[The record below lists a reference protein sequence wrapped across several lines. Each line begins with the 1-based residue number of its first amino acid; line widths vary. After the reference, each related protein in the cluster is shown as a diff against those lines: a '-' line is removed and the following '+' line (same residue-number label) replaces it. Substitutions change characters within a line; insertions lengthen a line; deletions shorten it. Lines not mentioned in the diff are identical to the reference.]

1 MTKLLSNENFIN
13 LLCVVMFVFSIFA
26 ASLSVALYHQYQIIY
41 SRYIADQYDK
51 KTDLLNIISLDVQLI
66 TMCQNETNQ
75 QQLKENVNEHLQ
87 SECLI
92 YIPELNGNLRLLS
105 QTFKLDNQQDKKVS
119 EIINRKNQ
127 QTLDQKSILSINQ
140 VLDTLQNQ
148 LAKEDKPRKLPSY
161 F

>member
-1 MTKLLSNENFIN
+1 
-13 LLCVVMFVFSIFA
+13 MFVFSIFA